1 MQRKPVHFRRAT
13 EPPPAVGEE
22 GEEERRGSEEGRGWE
37 EGEGEGRKERRGR
50 GERRGRYSYMLID
63 NYNHIVVKSLG
74 IRL

>member
-37 EGEGEGRKERRGR
+37 ERGR
-50 GERRGRYSYMLID
+50 GTQREEREEREERERRGRYSYMLID
-63 NYNHIVVKSLG
+63 NYNH
-74 IRL
+74 